1 MDKKQLYR
9 IFRSSLKNWLE
20 DNAPIRAAAL
30 TFFIILP
37 LPTLLL
43 IVVDLFALFLGPAQA
58 INILVQQIS
67 AVAGPEVA
75 GLFNE
80 LITSTGS
87 PFTSVWTAV
96 VVVGFSIGGAIGAFA
111 VLRDTMDCI
120 WEVHLPRAQPLWKR
134 IRQRIGPFAIVSSLG
149 LIVIVW
155 TSIATG
161 LFSLIRIYSINN
173 TLAEIG
179 VTIAQ
184 VLLSFLVAMLLLAI
198 IYKEIPE
205 AKVHWRDVAL
215 ASFVTGIAF
224 TVANY
229 IFGTYVST
237 FTVTTVV
244 GAAGSLL
251 IILLWI
257 FVLNQIVLF
266 GAEVSRVYATTI
278 GTHAQQHLPP
288 TIARLIEPLEEAGR
302 RIEEVTK
309 ETVETTQKEATPPPT
324 PELEPQKAASTPLVE
339 AEKTES
345 AKLEIDVKFTPPKK
359 KKQPPKD

>member
-179 VTIAQ
+179 VTSRRCCF
-184 VLLSFLVAMLLLAI
+184 LFWWLCCFWRLSTKKFPKPRYIGEM
-198 IYKEIPE
+198 
-205 AKVHWRDVAL
+205 WR
-215 ASFVTGIAF
+215 
-224 TVANY
+224 
-229 IFGTYVST
+229 
-237 FTVTTVV
+237 
-244 GAAGSLL
+244 
-251 IILLWI
+251 
-257 FVLNQIVLF
+257 
-266 GAEVSRVYATTI
+266 
-278 GTHAQQHLPP
+278 
-288 TIARLIEPLEEAGR
+288 
-302 RIEEVTK
+302 
-309 ETVETTQKEATPPPT
+309 
-324 PELEPQKAASTPLVE
+324 
-339 AEKTES
+339 
-345 AKLEIDVKFTPPKK
+345 
-359 KKQPPKD
+359 

>member
-1 MDKKQLYR
+1 
-9 IFRSSLKNWLE
+9 
-20 DNAPIRAAAL
+20 
-30 TFFIILP
+30 
-37 LPTLLL
+37 
-43 IVVDLFALFLGPAQA
+43 
-58 INILVQQIS
+58 
-67 AVAGPEVA
+67 
-75 GLFNE
+75 
-80 LITSTGS
+80 
-87 PFTSVWTAV
+87 
-96 VVVGFSIGGAIGAFA
+96 
-111 VLRDTMDCI
+111 
-120 WEVHLPRAQPLWKR
+120 
-134 IRQRIGPFAIVSSLG
+134 
-149 LIVIVW
+149 
-155 TSIATG
+155 
-161 LFSLIRIYSINN
+161 
-173 TLAEIG
+173 
-179 VTIAQ
+179 
-184 VLLSFLVAMLLLAI
+184 MLLLAI

-266 GAEVSRVYATTI
+266 GAEVSRGYATTI

-309 ETVETTQKEATPPPT
+309 ETVETTQKEATPTPT
-324 PELEPQKAASTPLVE
+324 PELEPRKAVSTPLVE